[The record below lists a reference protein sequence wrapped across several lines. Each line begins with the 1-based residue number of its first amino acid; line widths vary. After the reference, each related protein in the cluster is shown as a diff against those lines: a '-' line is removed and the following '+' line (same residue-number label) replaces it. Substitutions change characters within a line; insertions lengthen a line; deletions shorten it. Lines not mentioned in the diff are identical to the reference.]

1 MYCRMDECGSWSA
14 AAGKTKTSSMEA
26 TKTDTAPENSVKINH
41 YKKSRVQY
49 ITTINKYY
57 SNTAGTRDSQKVK
70 TTPRLFAFSLALF
83 GQVAFHGLRMMAV
96 VASSPFD

>member
-49 ITTINKYY
+49 MTTINKIQQ
-57 SNTAGTRDSQKVK
+57 GQEIHQKVK

-83 GQVAFHGLRMMAV
+83 GQVIFHGLQMMAV